1 MHLIELSSVLFQM
14 LCVSASVL
22 CINCQDDAQVL
33 EIFDQFDG
41 KHLPS
46 PMPDDTVCNF
56 SNSSIEAD
64 IVKEAITV
72 KNKPKESSLLSSDAA
87 LHIAKQLSS
96 YISESAEGN
105 MFYLVTQAIKGE
117 KCDPGN
123 EAMHVIHAVIK
134 ETDCDKKEIEEWGS
148 HSGCRVIEHYFGH
161 HCIWIGK
168 VKESKVTENHGIF
181 CEVYFNSYS
190 FFSSA
195 QPLCQSLRY
204 HNTGMLRVTPANAK
218 FFEGSFVAYKP
229 PDFSASYPKEKSFD
243 DFDPSHKKI
252 NLNGRDGSID
262 RRPMDN
268 KKYAVKDGRP
278 LNPGGFTGLQG
289 RGVHPHWGPNFMAI
303 FVITRREG
311 DKLEVLSTSSS
322 LKPVSFPHFYVDNY
336 DLPTLSSQLEKIIL
350 HSNSQNSHSGEE
362 IKKIVKEA
370 MHHST
375 LSRKHVGLL
384 DLKPTESLDKV
395 GWKLLDKTEQ
405 KNLLNTISKAIGKD
419 NLNEVAAEVERKRSK
434 KISKALLVAGLIG
447 RFFSGL
453 SFVVAVVAFICTG
466 SLLPVLGAVGLLVA
480 FSVLSMALKSIAWI
494 LSAFLV
500 SASLCDL
507 QDDAQVLEIFDQFDG
522 KHLPSPMPDDTVC
535 NFSNSSIEA
544 DIVKEAITVKNK
556 PKESSLLSSDAALHI
571 AKQLSSY
578 ISESAEGNMFYLVTQ
593 AIKGEKCD
601 PGNEA
606 MHVIHAVI
614 KETDCDKKEIEE
626 WGSHSGCRVIEHYF
640 GHHCIWIGKVKE
652 SKVTENHGI
661 FCESY
666 SFFSSAQPL
675 CQSLRYHNTGM
686 LRVTPANAKF
696 FEGSFVAYKPPDFSA
711 SYPKEKSF
719 DDFDPSHKD
728 GSIDRRPMD
737 NKKYAVKD
745 GRPLNPGG
753 FTGLQGRGVHPHWG
767 PNFMAIF
774 VITRRE
780 GDKLEVLSTSSS
792 LKPVSFPHFYVD
804 NYDLPTLSSQLEKI
818 ILHSNSQN
826 SHSGEEI
833 KKIVKEAMHHS
844 TLLKQGF
851 TPDASNTDNSWLET
865 VIVQINDQSRKHVGL
880 LDLKPTESLDKVGWK
895 LLDKTEQKNLLN
907 TLSKAIGKDNLN
919 EVAAEQDDAQVLE
932 IFDQFDGK
940 HLPSPMPDDTVC
952 NFSNSSIEADIVK
965 EAITVKNK
973 PKESSLLSS
982 DAALHIAKQL
992 SSYISESAEGNMFYL
1007 VTQAIKGEKCDPGN
1021 EAMHIEEWG
1030 SHSGCRVIE
1039 HYFGHHCIWIG
1050 KVKES
1055 KVTENHGI
1063 FCEVYFNS
1071 YSFFSS
1077 AQPLCQSLRYHNTG
1091 MLRVTPAN
1099 AKFFEGSFVAYKPP
1113 DFSASYPKE
1122 KSFDDFDPSH
1132 KDGSIDR
1139 RPMDNKKYAVK
1150 DGRPLNPGGFTGLQ
1164 GRGVHPHWGPNFM
1177 AIFVITRREGDKLEV
1192 LSTSSSLK
1200 PVSFPHFYVDNYD
1213 LPTLSSQLEKIILHS
1228 NSQNSHSGEEIKKI
1242 VKEAMHHSTLLKQG
1256 FTPDASNTDNSW
1268 LETVIVQIN
1277 DQSRKHV
1284 GLLDLKPTES
1294 LDKVGWK
1301 LLDKTEQKNLL
1312 NTLSKAIGKDNL
1324 NEVAAEVGKKRSRKL
1339 LKALV
1344 VAGLI
1349 GKFLSGIGLVVSL
1362 VALVCTGSLIPVLG
1376 ALGLLVAFSV
1386 LSVIALQHTW

>member
-1 MHLIELSSVLFQM
+1 
-14 LCVSASVL
+14 
-22 CINCQDDAQVL
+22 
-33 EIFDQFDG
+33 
-41 KHLPS
+41 
-46 PMPDDTVCNF
+46 
-56 SNSSIEAD
+56 
-64 IVKEAITV
+64 
-72 KNKPKESSLLSSDAA
+72 
-87 LHIAKQLSS
+87 
-96 YISESAEGN
+96 
-105 MFYLVTQAIKGE
+105 
-117 KCDPGN
+117 
-123 EAMHVIHAVIK
+123 
-134 ETDCDKKEIEEWGS
+134 
-148 HSGCRVIEHYFGH
+148 
-161 HCIWIGK
+161 
-168 VKESKVTENHGIF
+168 
-181 CEVYFNSYS
+181 
-190 FFSSA
+190 
-195 QPLCQSLRY
+195 
-204 HNTGMLRVTPANAK
+204 
-218 FFEGSFVAYKP
+218 
-229 PDFSASYPKEKSFD
+229 
-243 DFDPSHKKI
+243 
-252 NLNGRDGSID
+252 
-262 RRPMDN
+262 
-268 KKYAVKDGRP
+268 
-278 LNPGGFTGLQG
+278 
-289 RGVHPHWGPNFMAI
+289 
-303 FVITRREG
+303 
-311 DKLEVLSTSSS
+311 
-322 LKPVSFPHFYVDNY
+322 
-336 DLPTLSSQLEKIIL
+336 
-350 HSNSQNSHSGEE
+350 
-362 IKKIVKEA
+362 
-370 MHHST
+370 
-375 LSRKHVGLL
+375 
-384 DLKPTESLDKV
+384 
-395 GWKLLDKTEQ
+395 
-405 KNLLNTISKAIGKD
+405 
-419 NLNEVAAEVERKRSK
+419 
-434 KISKALLVAGLIG
+434 
-447 RFFSGL
+447 
-453 SFVVAVVAFICTG
+453 
-466 SLLPVLGAVGLLVA
+466 
-480 FSVLSMALKSIAWI
+480 MALKSIAWI

-626 WGSHSGCRVIEHYF
+626 WGSHSGCRVNEHDI

-661 FCESY
+661 FCEVYFNSY

-719 DDFDPSHKD
+719 DDFDPSHKKINLNGRD

-753 FTGLQGRGVHPHWG
+753 FTGLQGRGVHPRWG

-804 NYDLPTLSSQLEKI
+804 NYDLATLSSQLEKI

-907 TLSKAIGKDNLN
+907 TLN
-919 EVAAEQDDAQVLE
+919 
-932 IFDQFDGK
+932 
-940 HLPSPMPDDTVC
+940 
-952 NFSNSSIEADIVK
+952 
-965 EAITVKNK
+965 
-973 PKESSLLSS
+973 
-982 DAALHIAKQL
+982 
-992 SSYISESAEGNMFYL
+992 
-1007 VTQAIKGEKCDPGN
+1007 
-1021 EAMHIEEWG
+1021 
-1030 SHSGCRVIE
+1030 
-1039 HYFGHHCIWIG
+1039 
-1050 KVKES
+1050 
-1055 KVTENHGI
+1055 
-1063 FCEVYFNS
+1063 
-1071 YSFFSS
+1071 
-1077 AQPLCQSLRYHNTG
+1077 
-1091 MLRVTPAN
+1091 
-1099 AKFFEGSFVAYKPP
+1099 
-1113 DFSASYPKE
+1113 
-1122 KSFDDFDPSH
+1122 
-1132 KDGSIDR
+1132 
-1139 RPMDNKKYAVK
+1139 
-1150 DGRPLNPGGFTGLQ
+1150 
-1164 GRGVHPHWGPNFM
+1164 
-1177 AIFVITRREGDKLEV
+1177 
-1192 LSTSSSLK
+1192 
-1200 PVSFPHFYVDNYD
+1200 
-1213 LPTLSSQLEKIILHS
+1213 
-1228 NSQNSHSGEEIKKI
+1228 
-1242 VKEAMHHSTLLKQG
+1242 
-1256 FTPDASNTDNSW
+1256 
-1268 LETVIVQIN
+1268 
-1277 DQSRKHV
+1277 
-1284 GLLDLKPTES
+1284 
-1294 LDKVGWK
+1294 
-1301 LLDKTEQKNLL
+1301 
-1312 NTLSKAIGKDNL
+1312 KAIGKDNL

-1362 VALVCTGSLIPVLG
+1362 VALVCTGSLLPVLG

-1386 LSVIALQHTW
+1386 LSVIAMQHTW